1 MEKIDNSLEIHSQ
14 PTLFY
19 DGVCN
24 LCHFSVQWIIK
35 RDQKKIFK
43 YENLQSEAGQN
54 IIKQIAPSILS
65 SDSVILLMDRQI
77 FLYSDASLAVLKKLG
92 GIYTLLGNIGFL
104 LPLSFRNTIYRFI
117 AKNRYKWF
125 GKRTECIL
133 PQNEYQGSSLIKNGK

>member
-1 MEKIDNSLEIHSQ
+1 MKKIDISPEIYPQ
-14 PTLFY
+14 PTLYY

-35 RDQKKIFK
+35 RDQRKIFR

-54 IIKQIAPSILS
+54 IIKQISPSMLS
-65 SDSVILLMDRQI
+65 SDSVILVMDGQI

-92 GIYTLLGNIGFL
+92 GIYTLLGRIGFL

-125 GKRTECIL
+125 GKKTDCIL
-133 PQNEYQGSSLIKNGK
+133 PQNEY

>member
-1 MEKIDNSLEIHSQ
+1 MQKMDISSEIHLP

-35 RDQKKIFK
+35 RDQRKIFR

-54 IIKQIAPSILS
+54 IIKKIAPSLLS
-65 SDSVILLMDRQI
+65 SDSVILVMDGQI
-77 FLYSDASLAVLKKLG
+77 FLYSDASLTVLKKLG
-92 GIYTLLGNIGFL
+92 GIYALLGKIGFL
-104 LPLSFRNTIYRFI
+104 FPLSFRNTLYRFI

-125 GKRTECIL
+125 GKKTDCIL
-133 PQNEYQGSSLIKNGK
+133 PQNEY

>member
-1 MEKIDNSLEIHSQ
+1 MKMTDISPEIHPQ

-35 RDQKKIFK
+35 RDQRKIFR

-54 IIKQIAPSILS
+54 IIKQLAPSMLS
-65 SDSVILLMDRQI
+65 SDSVILVMDGQI

-92 GIYTLLGNIGFL
+92 GIYTLLGRIGFL

-125 GKRTECIL
+125 GKKTDCIL
-133 PQNEYQGSSLIKNGK
+133 PQNEY

>member
-1 MEKIDNSLEIHSQ
+1 MQKMDIASEIHLP

-35 RDQKKIFK
+35 RDQRKIFR

-54 IIKQIAPSILS
+54 IIKKIAPSLLS
-65 SDSVILLMDRQI
+65 SDSVILVMDGQI
-77 FLYSDASLAVLKKLG
+77 FLYSDASLTVLKKLG
-92 GIYTLLGNIGFL
+92 GIYALLGKIGFL
-104 LPLSFRNTIYRFI
+104 FPLSFRNTLYRFI

-125 GKRTECIL
+125 GKKTDCIL
-133 PQNEYQGSSLIKNGK
+133 PQNEY

>member
-1 MEKIDNSLEIHSQ
+1 MKMTDISPEIQSQ

-35 RDQKKIFK
+35 RDQRKIFR

-54 IIKQIAPSILS
+54 IIKQIAPSMLS
-65 SDSVILLMDRQI
+65 SDSVILVMDEQI

-92 GIYTLLGNIGFL
+92 GIYTLFGNVGFL

-125 GKRTECIL
+125 GKKTHCIL
-133 PQNEYQGSSLIKNGK
+133 PQNEY

>member
-1 MEKIDNSLEIHSQ
+1 MQKINISTEIHPQ
-14 PTLFY
+14 PTLYY

-77 FLYSDASLAVLKKLG
+77 FLYSDASLAVLKR
-92 GIYTLLGNIGFL
+92 IQNI
-104 LPLSFRNTIYRFI
+104 LSEMKALITIDHSR
-117 AKNRYKWF
+117 
-125 GKRTECIL
+125 
-133 PQNEYQGSSLIKNGK
+133 

>member
-1 MEKIDNSLEIHSQ
+1 MKMTDISPEIQSQ

-35 RDQKKIFK
+35 RDQRKIFR

-54 IIKQIAPSILS
+54 IIKQIAPSMLS
-65 SDSVILLMDRQI
+65 SDSVILVMDGQI

-92 GIYTLLGNIGFL
+92 GIYTLLGRIGFL

-117 AKNRYKWF
+117 AKNRYKCP
-125 GKRTECIL
+125 GKKTDCIL
-133 PQNEYQGSSLIKNGK
+133 PQNEY

>member
-1 MEKIDNSLEIHSQ
+1 MKKIDISPEIHPH

-54 IIKQIAPSILS
+54 IIKQIAPSMLS
-65 SDSVILLMDRQI
+65 SDSVILLMDGQI

-92 GIYTLLGNIGFL
+92 GIYTLLGNVGFL
-104 LPLSFRNTIYRFI
+104 FPLSFRNTIYRFI

-125 GKRTECIL
+125 GKKTDCIL
-133 PQNEYQGSSLIKNGK
+133 PQNEY

>member
-1 MEKIDNSLEIHSQ
+1 MEKIDISPEIHPQ

-35 RDQKKIFK
+35 RDQRKIFK

-54 IIKQIAPSILS
+54 IIKQIAPSMLS
-65 SDSVILLMDRQI
+65 SDSVILVMDGQI

-92 GIYTLLGNIGFL
+92 GIYTLFGNVGFL
-104 LPLSFRNTIYRFI
+104 LPLSFRNIIYRFI

-125 GKRTECIL
+125 GKKTDCIL
-133 PQNEYQGSSLIKNGK
+133 PQNEY

>member
-1 MEKIDNSLEIHSQ
+1 MQKINISTEIHPQ
-14 PTLFY
+14 PTLYY

-54 IIKQIAPSILS
+54 IVKQISPSLLS
-65 SDSVILLMDRQI
+65 SDSVILVMDGRV

-104 LPLSFRNTIYRFI
+104 FPLSFRNTIYRFI
-117 AKNRYKWF
+117 ARNRYKWF
-125 GKRTECIL
+125 GKKTDCIL
-133 PQNEYQGSSLIKNGK
+133 PQNEY

>member
-1 MEKIDNSLEIHSQ
+1 MKKIDISPEIYPQ
-14 PTLFY
+14 PTLYY

-35 RDQKKIFK
+35 RDQRKIFR

-54 IIKQIAPSILS
+54 IVKRIAPSMLS
-65 SDSVILLMDRQI
+65 SDSVILVMDGQI

-92 GIYTLLGNIGFL
+92 GIYTLLGRIGFL

-125 GKRTECIL
+125 GKKTDCIL
-133 PQNEYQGSSLIKNGK
+133 PQNEY

>member
-1 MEKIDNSLEIHSQ
+1 MKKIDISPEIYPQ
-14 PTLFY
+14 PTLYY

-35 RDQKKIFK
+35 RDQRKIFR

-54 IIKQIAPSILS
+54 IVKQIAPSMLS
-65 SDSVILLMDRQI
+65 SDSVILVMDGQI
-77 FLYSDASLAVLKKLG
+77 FLYSYASLAVLKKLG
-92 GIYTLLGNIGFL
+92 GIYTLLGRIGFL

-125 GKRTECIL
+125 GKKTDCIL
-133 PQNEYQGSSLIKNGK
+133 PQNEY

>member
-1 MEKIDNSLEIHSQ
+1 MKKIDISPEINPQ
-14 PTLFY
+14 PTLYY

-35 RDQKKIFK
+35 RDQRKIFR

-54 IIKQIAPSILS
+54 IVKQIAPSMLS
-65 SDSVILLMDRQI
+65 SDSVILVMDGQI

-92 GIYTLLGNIGFL
+92 GIYTLLGRIGFL

-125 GKRTECIL
+125 GKKTDCIL
-133 PQNEYQGSSLIKNGK
+133 PQNEY

>member
-1 MEKIDNSLEIHSQ
+1 MQKMDISLEGHLQ

-35 RDQKKIFK
+35 RDQRKVFR

-54 IIKQIAPSILS
+54 IIKQIAPSMLS
-65 SDSVILLMDRQI
+65 SDSVILVMDGQI
-77 FLYSDASLAVLKKLG
+77 FLYSDASLAVLKRLG
-92 GIYTLLGNIGFL
+92 GIYTLLGSIGFL
-104 LPLSFRNTIYRFI
+104 FPLSFRNTIYRFI

-125 GKRTECIL
+125 GKREACIL
-133 PQNEYQGSSLIKNGK
+133 PQNKY

>member
-1 MEKIDNSLEIHSQ
+1 MKMTDISPEIQSQ

-35 RDQKKIFK
+35 RDQRKIFR

-54 IIKQIAPSILS
+54 IIKQIAPSMLS
-65 SDSVILLMDRQI
+65 SDSVILVMDEQI

-92 GIYTLLGNIGFL
+92 GIYTLFGNVGFL

-125 GKRTECIL
+125 GKKTDCIL
-133 PQNEYQGSSLIKNGK
+133 PQNEY